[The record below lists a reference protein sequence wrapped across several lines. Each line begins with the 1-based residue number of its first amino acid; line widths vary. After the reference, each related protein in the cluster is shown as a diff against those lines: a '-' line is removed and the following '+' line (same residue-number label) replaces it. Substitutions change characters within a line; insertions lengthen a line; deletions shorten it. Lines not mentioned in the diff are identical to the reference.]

1 MAKSTFGQN
10 ILFTDFGESHGV
22 AVGGVL
28 DGFPSRFVID
38 TAAIQHD
45 LDRRAGRIGDL
56 VVSERAKGEKDEV
69 EWLSGV
75 VKGEQLIT
83 LGTPIAFIIRN
94 TNARSED
101 YETLK
106 DVYRE
111 GHADRVYELKYG
123 IRDYRGGGRASA
135 RETVARVVAGSLAKQ
150 LLAKDNI
157 VVEAQLVQVG
167 DETAPSRFKELLEQ
181 VQNEGGSV
189 GGVVECHINGLPAGV
204 GEPIFDKLSAR
215 LAYAMLSI
223 NGCRS
228 FEFSSGIVGGISD
241 GNEIVFRCRFKPT
254 ATTAK
259 QYGGRHD
266 VCIAVRAVPVV
277 EAMTA
282 MVIVDN

>member
-94 TNARSED
+94 TNTRSED

-111 GHADRVYELKYG
+111 GHADRVYEFKYG

-189 GGVVECHINGLPAGV
+189 GGEVECHIKGLPAGV

-215 LAYAMLSI
+215 LAYAILSI